1 MKRGQFRTGN
11 AQIVGGIKDDGL
23 IKLPGVEGDFRETR
37 KQQRIGD
44 QPQVR
49 MESEGG
55 NGAKRAGGQGVHFRR
70 AGQREALL
78 PPMYSAN
85 RPKSA

>member
-55 NGAKRAGGQGVHFRR
+55 MAPNAQAVRASTS
-70 AGQREALL
+70 AGLASEALL
-78 PPMYSAN
+78 PPMYSAS
-85 RPKSA
+85 RAKSA